1 MCSSLLHCGVLL
13 TAECWGSGAV
23 GVDLQA
29 SPRQVPA
36 VAGSALLL
44 QASPVDNL
52 RVVSSVVMV
61 FGPCMLWGPCLSA
74 YRYQVF
80 PLKPSHLTKLARL
93 VSERSIYGTFSM
105 GGGVTTLDGLS
116 SCLGCH
122 EPYLSAW
129 PPAQVP
135 SGEWHMMAE
144 PLPHQPGRPKWIS
157 GLWLPLGSAPAAGA
171 FGVMN

>member
-1 MCSSLLHCGVLL
+1 M
-13 TAECWGSGAV
+13 

-105 GGGVTTLDGLS
+105 GGGVTTPDGLS

-135 SGEWHMMAE
+135 STSPTWETKMDFWFVASAWLSPCCWGIWGNELRDGRSLFMLSCC
-144 PLPHQPGRPKWIS
+144 LPNIK
-157 GLWLPLGSAPAAGA
+157 
-171 FGVMN
+171 